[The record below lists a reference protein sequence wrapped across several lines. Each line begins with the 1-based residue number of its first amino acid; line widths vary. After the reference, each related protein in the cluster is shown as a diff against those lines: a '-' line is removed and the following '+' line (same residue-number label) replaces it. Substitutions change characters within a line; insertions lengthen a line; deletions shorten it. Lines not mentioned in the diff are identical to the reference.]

1 MRATPSIYVKCFFYS
16 LLSLLTACA
25 TILPSVKPPQ
35 INLLNIKPLAAE
47 GLEQRFSLTLK
58 VTNPNDHSLAIKG
71 MSYRLRVESFNL
83 VSGVA
88 SGLPEI
94 PAYGTKVIEI
104 EAATNLINGMRFIQ
118 QLLTSQNLKDSL
130 SYSLET
136 EIDLANMLVPSI
148 AIVHEGSVPLK

>member
-1 MRATPSIYVKCFFYS
+1 MHLTPSMFAKCFFYG

-25 TILPSVKPPQ
+25 TILPSAKPPQ
-35 INLLNIKPLAAE
+35 INLISIKPLAAE

-71 MSYRLRVESFNL
+71 MSYALRVEGFNL

-94 PAYGTKVIEI
+94 PAYDTKVIEI

-118 QLLTSQNLKDSL
+118 QLVTNQNLKDSL
-130 SYSLET
+130 SYSLEAD
-136 EIDLANMLVPSI
+136 IDLENLLMPSI
-148 AIVHEGSVPLK
+148 LVVHEGKVPLR

>member
-1 MRATPSIYVKCFFYS
+1 MHLTRSMFAKCFFYG

-25 TILPSVKPPQ
+25 TILPSAKPPQ
-35 INLLNIKPLAAE
+35 INLINIKPLAAE

-58 VTNPNDHSLAIKG
+58 VSNPNDHSLAIKG
-71 MSYRLRVESFNL
+71 MSYALRVEGFNL

-94 PAYGTKVIEI
+94 PAYDTKVVEI

-118 QLLTSQNLKDSL
+118 QLVTHQNLKDSL
-130 SYSLET
+130 SYSLEAD
-136 EIDLANMLVPSI
+136 IDLENLLMPSI
-148 AIVHEGSVPLK
+148 SVVHEGKVPLR

>member
-1 MRATPSIYVKCFFYS
+1 MDLTPSMFSKWFFYG

-25 TILPSVKPPQ
+25 TILPSAKPPQ
-35 INLLNIKPLAAE
+35 INLINIKPLAAE

-58 VTNPNDHSLAIKG
+58 VSNPNDHSLAIKG
-71 MSYRLRVESFNL
+71 MSYALRVEGFNL

-94 PAYGTKVIEI
+94 PAYDTKVVEI

-118 QLLTSQNLKDSL
+118 QLVTHQNLKDSL
-130 SYSLET
+130 SYSLEAD
-136 EIDLANMLVPSI
+136 IDLENLLMPSI
-148 AIVHEGSVPLK
+148 SVVHEGKVPLR